1 MNESTKKIP
10 EKEVGTTHKS
20 EELHCLVILN
30 DDYNTFDYVIEALMD
45 ICKHDFE
52 QAYQCATITHYKGKC
67 EVKEGSMK
75 YLVPMKRAI
84 LDRGIGAIIE

>member
-10 EKEVGTTHKS
+10 KEEVETSSKRGKS
-20 EELHCLVILN
+20 YCLIILN
-30 DDYNTFDYVIEALMD
+30 DDYNTFDHVIETLMD
-45 ICKHDFE
+45 ICKHYFE
-52 QAYQCATITHYKGKC
+52 QAYQCAMITHHKGKC

-75 YLVPMKRAI
+75 YLEPMKRAI